1 MLVGEPSLNPKK
13 PDEWIDLISECVS
26 RQRGLPKRLGNG
38 DTVGCLQDIADTF
51 ERILLHSTLL
61 DVSRGN
67 APPPKRKLFRVKK
80 LEHDGCIGC
89 ATIHIR
95 LFTTSSEETVLDTG
109 PGDPNI
115 CPFHPKSIHF
125 GQLLMLKSSPELP
138 QLEAPPENTASIS
151 SPAAMSDSPIPEPFI
166 APAVFAQV
174 SPTVDMGDTDG
185 DLPDNSELS
194 PLPLL
199 DLARA
204 ETDEIEGP
212 SQPEQTE
219 DESINMLSQSDDVD
233 IMSQE
238 ENALSSQTSIEEIS
252 VDRAE
257 TTATW
262 TSTSSTVGQ
271 SQADNRSP
279 RERRKCFSSSIPSK
293 DNKFFGRSEILGQ
306 LEQRILRTEQNEGG
320 QTWIQTKQATLIW
333 LSAGPGMG
341 KTAIAAEFAHRF
353 MEDFE
358 YVIWLNASSNA
369 SLGRHCHD
377 AAVALG
383 LVNERTS
390 QNHELSTRKLM
401 ERLKDASSHW
411 LLVLDDYADGVDL
424 ANYLPNNDLCS
435 VIATGRRQPV
445 SDGWTTIDVPPFTS
459 EEAAKLLLSCVEGH
473 LSEKDVKGVQSAAQ
487 RYHFSPL
494 TIRQLAKWSTRDTLS
509 FKDISDLLTG
519 DDMRLSFRIHDPHD
533 VLSCGMDRLDQPA
546 TSLLVTLSFHD
557 PHRISKRLLRT
568 VKLPRSWKIS
578 RLDPES
584 TLTNATA
591 LLWRSAFL
599 DVDASQPDSTYQMHK
614 SVQDWIRGQVDDET
628 WRVGFESACSNLK
641 YQWPSRRKLKNIMG
655 GFWEDFD
662 NVHTHVHHLAY
673 CLTRDRLVDQLSY
686 DPGDEFKKLLVYHTW

>member
-13 PDEWIDLISECVS
+13 PDEWINLISECVS

-61 DVSRGN
+61 DVSGGN
-67 APPPKRKLFRVKK
+67 APQPKRKLFRVKK

-95 LFTTSSEETVLDTG
+95 LFTTSSEETIMDTG

-115 CPFHPKSIHF
+115 CPFHPKSVHF
-125 GQLLMLKSSPELP
+125 RQLLMLKSSPELP
-138 QLEAPPENTASIS
+138 QLEAPPENTAPIFSAVTTTHS
-151 SPAAMSDSPIPEPFI
+151 SRSEAGIV
-166 APAVFAQV
+166 PAVVAQA
-174 SPTVDMGDTDG
+174 SRTVDMGDTNG
-185 DLPDNSELS
+185 DLSENSEL
-194 PLPLL
+194 PPQQQL
-199 DLARA
+199 DHAQA
-204 ETDEIEGP
+204 EIEEIEGP
-212 SQPEQTE
+212 SQPQQTE
-219 DESINMLSQSDDVD
+219 DESINVLSQDDDVD

-238 ENALSSQTSIEEIS
+238 GNALSSQTSIEEIS
-252 VDRAE
+252 VDRRE
-257 TTATW
+257 TPATW
-262 TSTSSTVGQ
+262 ASASSAVGQ
-271 SQADNRSP
+271 SQPHNESP
-279 RERRKCFSSSIPSK
+279 RERRKCFSSSIPSR
-293 DNKFFGRSEILGQ
+293 DSKFFGRSEILGQ
-306 LEQRILRTEQNEGG
+306 LERTILRAGEYGG
-320 QTWIQTKQATLIW
+320 DQTWVQTKQATLVW

-390 QNHELSTRKLM
+390 QDHALSTSKLM
-401 ERLKDASSHW
+401 EKLKDATSPW
-411 LLVLDDYADGVDL
+411 LLVLDDCTDGVDL
-424 ANYLPNNDLCS
+424 TNYLPSNDLCS
-435 VIATGRRQPV
+435 IIATGRRQPQ

-473 LSEKDVKGVQSAAQ
+473 LSEKDVKGVQSAAE

-494 TIRQLAKWSTRDTLS
+494 TIRQLAKWSTRDTFS

-519 DDMRLSFRIHDPHD
+519 EDMRLSFRIHDPHD
-533 VLSCGMDRLDQPA
+533 VLSCTMNKLDKPA

-568 VKLPRSWKIS
+568 VKLPQSWKIS
-578 RLDPES
+578 RLDTES

-599 DVDASQPDSTYQMHK
+599 DVDGSQPDSTYQMHK

-628 WRVGFESACSNLK
+628 WRGGFESACSNLK

-673 CLTRDRLVDQLSY
+673 CLTRDRLVDQFSY

>member
-13 PDEWIDLISECVS
+13 PDEWINLISECVS

-61 DVSRGN
+61 DVSGGN
-67 APPPKRKLFRVKK
+67 APQPKRKLFRVKK

-95 LFTTSSEETVLDTG
+95 LFTTSSEETIMDPG

-115 CPFHPKSIHF
+115 CPFHPKSVHF
-125 GQLLMLKSSPELP
+125 RQLLMLKSSPELP
-138 QLEAPPENTASIS
+138 QLEAPPEHTAPIFSAVTTTH
-151 SPAAMSDSPIPEPFI
+151 SPHPE
-166 APAVFAQV
+166 AVIVPDVVAQA
-174 SPTVDMGDTDG
+174 SRTVDMGDTDG
-185 DLPDNSELS
+185 DLSEKSEL
-194 PLPLL
+194 PPQQQLGY
-199 DLARA
+199 AQA
-204 ETDEIEGP
+204 EIEGP
-212 SQPEQTE
+212 SQPQQTE
-219 DESINMLSQSDDVD
+219 DESINVPSQDDDVD

-238 ENALSSQTSIEEIS
+238 GNALSSQTSIEEIS
-252 VDRAE
+252 VDRTNE
-257 TTATW
+257 TPSTW
-262 TSTSSTVGQ
+262 TSASSALGQ
-271 SQADNRSP
+271 SQPGNRSP
-279 RERRKCFSSSIPSK
+279 RERRKCFSSSIPSR
-293 DNKFFGRSEILGQ
+293 DDKFFGRSEILGQ
-306 LEQRILRTEQNEGG
+306 LEQTILRAGEYYGG
-320 QTWIQTKQATLIW
+320 DQTWVQTKQATLVW

-341 KTAIAAEFAHRF
+341 KTATAAEFAHRF

-390 QNHELSTRKLM
+390 QDHGLSTSKLM
-401 ERLKDASSHW
+401 AKLKDASSPW
-411 LLVLDDYADGVDL
+411 LLVLDDYTDGVDL
-424 ANYLPNNDLCS
+424 TNYLPSNDLCS
-435 VIATGRRQPV
+435 IIATGRRQPQ

-473 LSEKDVKGVQSAAQ
+473 LSEKDVKGVQSAAE

-494 TIRQLAKWSTRDTLS
+494 TIRQLAKWSTRDTFSL
-509 FKDISDLLTG
+509 KDISDLLTSE
-519 DDMRLSFRIHDPHD
+519 DMRLSFRIHDPHD
-533 VLSCGMDRLDQPA
+533 VLFCTMNKLDKPA

-568 VKLPRSWKIS
+568 VKLPQSWKIS
-578 RLDPES
+578 RLDTES

-599 DVDASQPDSTYQMHK
+599 DVDGSQPDSTYQMHK

-628 WRVGFESACSNLK
+628 WRGGFESACSNLK

-673 CLTRDRLVDQLSY
+673 CLTRDRLVDQFSY